1 MDDIRPRPQRQNVNT
16 YPNRVSN
23 QPNPTY
29 NQPSPIQSTQGAQST
44 QDITEYPNHE
54 IQNDLHLPEAKPK
67 KSGKGKTFALVL
79 FILLFIAS
87 AGAVAYLYFIV
98 MPQMQKDYD
107 EVKADNARL
116 IQRIDSLEY
125 DNRDLQQKLQLQ
137 QSSEIQEAGAEN
149 NSQDSEQ

>member
-1 MDDIRPRPQRQNVNT
+1 
-16 YPNRVSN
+16 
-23 QPNPTY
+23 
-29 NQPSPIQSTQGAQST
+29 
-44 QDITEYPNHE
+44 
-54 IQNDLHLPEAKPK
+54 
-67 KSGKGKTFALVL
+67 
-79 FILLFIAS
+79 
-87 AGAVAYLYFIV
+87 

>member
-29 NQPSPIQSTQGAQST
+29 NQPVSAQST
-44 QDITEYPNHE
+44 QFTGPTQDNTDYHNNE
-54 IQNDLHLPEAKPK
+54 IQNDFHLPEAKPK

-87 AGAVAYLYFIV
+87 AGVVAYLYFIV

-125 DNRDLQQKLQLQ
+125 DNRDLQQKLKMQ
-137 QSSEIQEAGAEN
+137 QSPDMQEAGTEN
-149 NSQDSEQ
+149 SNQDN